1 MRKTTRDISPVY
13 TILVEALNAYYDR
26 IKLQRAT
33 TDITRANDLGI
44 SAAILSGIR
53 HGRYKLSDKMTR
65 QVVMR
70 ICASEKEWRA
80 LERRLFQ
87 PASTAP
93 DGTVYP
99 PLVTFV
105 RKWGKSNAAL
115 VIEHTGRW
123 PFAWGLDSHY
133 APMAAAFRDA
143 MAAGMNVI
151 IFLPYEVH
159 DRAFST
165 SMGDRFAETYAGRT
179 FDSLKRI
186 SRDERVGFYCLRENR
201 CPTPDIGIRLTG
213 LRPDERP
220 ECMWLIPHG
229 PHEDMHFVETSV
241 RPKDVIQLILGFAL
255 DHLRDGNGPP
265 TQEDI
270 DKRWTTEH
278 RIREIGGAPRLCPI
292 RRIE

>member
-1 MRKTTRDISPVY
+1 MRKSTRDISPVY

-33 TDITRANDLGI
+33 TERTRAEDLGI
-44 SAAILSGIR
+44 SSAILSRIKR
-53 HGRYKLSDKMTR
+53 GRYKLSARMTR
-65 QVVMR
+65 QIVMR
-70 ICASEKEWRA
+70 ICASEEEWRA

-87 PASTAP
+87 PTSTAP
-93 DGTVYP
+93 GDTAHP
-99 PLVTFV
+99 PLISFV
-105 RKWGKSNAAL
+105 RKWGKPDAAL

-123 PFAWGLDSHY
+123 PFVWGLESHY
-133 APMAAAFRDA
+133 APMTTTFREA
-143 MAAGMNVI
+143 MNAGMNVI

-159 DRAFST
+159 ETSFVT

-179 FDSLKRI
+179 FDSLRRI
-186 SRDERVGFYCLRENR
+186 SRDERVGFYCLRENQ
-201 CPTPDIGIRLTG
+201 CPTPDIGIRITG

-220 ECMWLIPHG
+220 ESVWLIPHG
-229 PHEDMHFVETSV
+229 PHEDLHFVPTSE

-270 DKRWTTEH
+270 DRRWAAEYRDRNIRGASRPCPIH
-278 RIREIGGAPRLCPI
+278 RIE
-292 RRIE
+292 